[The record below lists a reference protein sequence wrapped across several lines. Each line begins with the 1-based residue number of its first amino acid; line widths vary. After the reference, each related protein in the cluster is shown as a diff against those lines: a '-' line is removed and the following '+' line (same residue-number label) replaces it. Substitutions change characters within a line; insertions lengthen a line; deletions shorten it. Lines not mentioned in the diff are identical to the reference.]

1 MAANRYERGELF
13 RQFHLQN
20 RQNTDRNRKR
30 NINFELSNRVALEKP
45 ILLSEHQEPIGATY

>member
-1 MAANRYERGELF
+1 MAVNHYERGELF

-30 NINFELSNRVALEKP
+30 NRNFELSNRVAWEKP
-45 ILLSEHQEPIGATY
+45 ILLRGHQEPIADTY